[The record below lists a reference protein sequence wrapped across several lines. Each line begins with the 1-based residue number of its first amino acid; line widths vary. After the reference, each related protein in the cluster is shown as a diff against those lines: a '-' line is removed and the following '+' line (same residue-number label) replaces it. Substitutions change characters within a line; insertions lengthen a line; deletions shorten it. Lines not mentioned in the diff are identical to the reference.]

1 MKKQKKS
8 DCLIV
13 IPARFKSTRLPGK
26 PLRKIGSETMI
37 KRVYRICTMTGLD
50 TIVATDNNKI
60 AQECINN
67 SMEFVMTSPDC
78 LTGTDR
84 VADAA
89 SIKTK
94 QYAGYIN
101 VQGDEPFVNPDDI
114 LKIAEEMT
122 PRAFNR
128 KTDEVFCGMCR
139 ITEKEQYYSPHVPKI
154 VFNQDKPGHSGLL
167 RYISRAPIPAVKEG
181 YDWPEGNAWKQ
192 VCIYGFK
199 WWHLKEFTKQKEKT
213 TLEFVEDIEIL
224 RFLEMGINVRM
235 IMIEGSPMSV
245 DTEEDLQKANDLVMK
260 LNPNL
265 WN

>member
-1 MKKQKKS
+1 MS

-13 IPARFKSTRLPGK
+13 IPARYRSNRLPGK
-26 PLRKIGSETMI
+26 PLRKICGVTMI
-37 KRVYRICTMTGLD
+37 KRVYDKCIVTGLD
-50 TIVATDNNKI
+50 TVVATDDKRI
-60 AQECINN
+60 ARECTDND
-67 SMEFVMTSPDC
+67 MEFIMTSEHC

-94 QYAGYIN
+94 RYVGYIN

-122 PRAFNR
+122 PRAFDR
-128 KTDEVFCGMCR
+128 KTDEVFCGMCP

-154 VFNQDKPGHSGLL
+154 IFNEDQPDHSGLL

-181 YDWPEGNAWKQ
+181 YEWPEGNAWKQ
-192 VCIYGFK
+192 VSIYGFK
-199 WWHLKEFTKQKEKT
+199 WWHLKEFMTQMEKT
-213 TLEFVEDIEIL
+213 TLEFIEDIEIL
-224 RFLEMGINVRM
+224 RFLEMGVAVRM

-245 DTEEDLQKANDLVMK
+245 DTEEDLQKANDLAMK

-265 WN
+265 WK

>member
-1 MKKQKKS
+1 MS

-13 IPARFKSTRLPGK
+13 IPARFKSTRLLGK
-26 PLRKIGSETMI
+26 PLRKICGETMI
-37 KRVYRICTMTGLD
+37 KRVYDKCVVTGLD
-50 TIVATDNNKI
+50 TVVATDDNRI
-60 AQECINN
+60 ARECADNDI
-67 SMEFVMTSPDC
+67 EVVMTSEHC

-122 PRAFNR
+122 PRAFDR

-154 VFNQDKPGHSGLL
+154 VFNQDNPNRSGLL

-181 YDWPEGNAWKQ
+181 YEWPEGDAWKQ

-199 WWHLKEFTKQKEKT
+199 WWHLKEFAKKKVKAP
-213 TLEFVEDIEIL
+213 LEFVEDIEIL
-224 RFLEMGINVRM
+224 RFLELDVAVRM
-235 IMIEGSPMSV
+235 IMIEGSPMAV
-245 DTEEDLQKANDLVMK
+245 DTEEDLKRANDLAME

-265 WN
+265 WK

>member
-1 MKKQKKS
+1 MS

-26 PLRKIGSETMI
+26 PLRKIGGETMI
-37 KRVYRICTMTGLD
+37 KRVYNKCVATGLD
-50 TIVATDNNKI
+50 TVVATDDFKI
-60 AQECINN
+60 SKECADND
-67 SMEFVMTSPDC
+67 MEFIMTSEHC

-84 VADAA
+84 VAEAA
-89 SIKTK
+89 SIK
-94 QYAGYIN
+94 YGYIGYIN

-114 LKIAEEMT
+114 LKIAKEMI

-139 ITEKEQYYSPHVPKI
+139 ITEKEQYHSPHVPKI
-154 VFNQDKPGHSGLL
+154 VFNQDKPDHSGLL

-199 WWHLKEFTKQKEKT
+199 RWHLKEFAKQKKKT

-224 RFLEMGINVRM
+224 RFLEMGVAVRM
-235 IMIEGSPMSV
+235 IMIEGSLMSV
-245 DTEEDLQKANDLVMK
+245 DTEEDLKRANDLAME

-265 WN
+265 WK

>member
-1 MKKQKKS
+1 MS

-13 IPARFKSTRLPGK
+13 IPARFKSARLLGK
-26 PLRKIGSETMI
+26 PLRKICGETMI
-37 KRVYRICTMTGLD
+37 KKVYDKCVVTGLD
-50 TIVATDNNKI
+50 TVVATDNDRI
-60 AQECINN
+60 ARECTINN
-67 SMEFVMTSPDC
+67 MEFIMTSPKC

-84 VADAA
+84 VAEVA
-89 SIKTK
+89 SIKTE
-94 QYAGYIN
+94 YNGYIN
-101 VQGDEPFVNPDDI
+101 VQGDEPFVNPNDI

-122 PRAFNR
+122 PRAFDR

-154 VFNQDKPGHSGLL
+154 VFNQDNPDHSGLL

-181 YDWPEGNAWKQ
+181 YEWPEGNAWKQ

-199 WWHLKEFTKQKEKT
+199 WWHLKEFAKQKKKT

-224 RFLEMGINVRM
+224 RFLEMGIVVRM

-245 DTEEDLQKANDLVMK
+245 DTEEDLQKANDLAME
-260 LNPNL
+260 LNHNL
-265 WN
+265 WK

>member
-1 MKKQKKS
+1 MS

-13 IPARFKSTRLPGK
+13 IPARYKSARLPGK
-26 PLRKIGSETMI
+26 PLRKIAAETMI
-37 KRVYRICTMTGLD
+37 RRVYRICTMTGLD
-50 TIVATDNNKI
+50 TIVATDDHKI

-67 SMEFVMTSPDC
+67 GMEFVMTSPDC

-122 PRAFNR
+122 PRAFDR
-128 KTDEVFCGMCR
+128 KTDEVFCGMCP

-154 VFNQDKPGHSGLL
+154 IFNEDQPDHSGLL

-181 YDWPEGNAWKQ
+181 YDWPEGDAWKQ

-199 WWHLKEFTKQKEKT
+199 WWHLKQFGEMKEKT

-224 RFLEMGINVRM
+224 RFLEMGIAVRM

-245 DTEEDLQKANDLVMK
+245 DTEEDLQKANELVLN

-265 WN
+265 WK

>member
-1 MKKQKKS
+1 MS

-13 IPARFKSTRLPGK
+13 IPARYKSARLPGK
-26 PLRKIGSETMI
+26 PLRKIGPETMI

-94 QYAGYIN
+94 EYAGYIN

-122 PRAFNR
+122 PRAFDR

-139 ITEKEQYYSPHVPKI
+139 ITEVEQYYSPHVPKI
-154 VFNQDKPGHSGLL
+154 VFNQDKPNSGLL
-167 RYISRAPIPAVKEG
+167 RYASRAPIPAMKKG
-181 YDWPEGNAWKQ
+181 YHWPEGNAWKQ

-224 RFLEMGINVRM
+224 RFLEMGITVRM

>member
-1 MKKQKKS
+1 MS

-13 IPARFKSTRLPGK
+13 IPARYKSVRLPGK
-26 PLRKIGSETMI
+26 PLRKLGPETMI
-37 KRVYRICTMTGLD
+37 RRVYRICTMTGLD
-50 TIVATDNNKI
+50 TIVATDDHKI

-94 QYAGYIN
+94 QYVGYIN

-122 PRAFNR
+122 PRAFDR

-181 YDWPEGNAWKQ
+181 YEWPEGDAWKQ

-199 WWHLKEFTKQKEKT
+199 WWHLKEFMTQMKKT
-213 TLEFVEDIEIL
+213 TLEFIEDIEIL
-224 RFLEMGINVRM
+224 RFLEMGVAVRM

-245 DTEEDLQKANDLVMK
+245 DTEEDLQKANDLAMK

-265 WN
+265 WK

>member
-1 MKKQKKS
+1 
-8 DCLIV
+8 
-13 IPARFKSTRLPGK
+13 
-26 PLRKIGSETMI
+26 
-37 KRVYRICTMTGLD
+37 
-50 TIVATDNNKI
+50 
-60 AQECINN
+60 
-67 SMEFVMTSPDC
+67 MEFVMTSPDC

-84 VADAA
+84 VADAV

-114 LKIAEEMT
+114 LKIAREMT
-122 PRAFNR
+122 PRAFDR

-154 VFNQDKPGHSGLL
+154 VFDQDRPTGSGSL

-199 WWHLKEFTKQKEKT
+199 GWHLKSFAKQKEKT
-213 TLEFVEDIEIL
+213 TLEFIEDIEIL
-224 RFLEMGINVRM
+224 RFREMGIIVRM

-245 DTEEDLQKANDLVMK
+245 DTEEDLKKANGLVMK
-260 LNPNL
+260 LNPNI
-265 WN
+265 WKNRK

>member
-1 MKKQKKS
+1 MS
-8 DCLIV
+8 ECLIV

-26 PLRKIGSETMI
+26 PLRKIGPETMI

-50 TIVATDNNKI
+50 TIVATDDHKI
-60 AQECINN
+60 AQECINEG
-67 SMEFVMTSPDC
+67 MEFIMTSEHC

-122 PRAFNR
+122 PRAFDR
-128 KTDEVFCGMCR
+128 KTDEVFCGMCP

-154 VFNQDKPGHSGLL
+154 VFNEDQSDHSGLL

-181 YDWPEGNAWKQ
+181 FDWPEGDAWKQ

-199 WWHLKEFTKQKEKT
+199 WWHLKEFATQMKKT
-213 TLEFVEDIEIL
+213 TLEFIEDIEIL
-224 RFLEMGINVRM
+224 RFLEMGIAVRM

-245 DTEEDLQKANDLVMK
+245 DTEEDLQKANDLAMK

-265 WN
+265 WK

>member
-1 MKKQKKS
+1 MS
-8 DCLIV
+8 DCLVV

-26 PLRKIGSETMI
+26 PLRKICGETMI
-37 KRVYRICTMTGLD
+37 KKVYRKCVATGLD
-50 TIVATDNNKI
+50 TVVATDDYRI
-60 AQECINN
+60 VQECRDNG
-67 SMEFVMTSPDC
+67 MEFVMTSEHC

-84 VADAA
+84 VAEAA

-101 VQGDEPFVNPDDI
+101 VQGDEPFVNSDDI

-122 PRAFNR
+122 PRTFNQ

-154 VFNQDKPGHSGLL
+154 VFNQDKSNSGLL
-167 RYISRAPIPAVKEG
+167 RYISRAPIPAVKG
-181 YDWPEGNAWKQ
+181 GFDWPEGDAWKQ

-199 WWHLKEFTKQKEKT
+199 IWHLEEFAKQKEKT

-224 RFLEMGINVRM
+224 RFLEMGITVRM

-245 DTEEDLQKANDLVMK
+245 DTEEDLQKADTLARK
-260 LNPNL
+260 LNPNF
-265 WN
+265 WK

>member
-1 MKKQKKS
+1 MS
-8 DCLIV
+8 ECLIV

-26 PLRKIGSETMI
+26 PLRKICSETMI
-37 KRVYRICTMTGLD
+37 RRVYRLCTMTGLD
-50 TIVATDNNKI
+50 TVVATDNNKI

-67 SMEFVMTSPDC
+67 DMEFVMTSKDC

-84 VADAA
+84 VAETA
-89 SIKTK
+89 SKKLNYT
-94 QYAGYIN
+94 GYIN

-122 PRAFNR
+122 PRAFDR

-154 VFNQDKPGHSGLL
+154 VFNQDKPDHSGLL

-181 YDWPEGNAWKQ
+181 YDWPKENAWKQ

-199 WWHLKEFTKQKEKT
+199 GWHLKQFAQQKEKT
-213 TLEFVEDIEIL
+213 TLEFVEYIEIL
-224 RFLEMGINVRM
+224 RFLEMGVAVRM

-245 DTEEDLQKANDLVMK
+245 DTEEDLKKADDLAIK
-260 LNPNL
+260 LNPNF
-265 WN
+265 WRKEVS

>member
-1 MKKQKKS
+1 MS

-13 IPARFKSTRLPGK
+13 IPARFKSMRFPGK
-26 PLRKIGSETMI
+26 PLRKIGPETMI
-37 KRVYRICTMTGLD
+37 KRVYRICNMTGLD
-50 TIVATDNNKI
+50 TIVATDDHKI

-114 LKIAEEMT
+114 LKIAKEMT
-122 PRAFNR
+122 PRAFDR

-154 VFNQDKPGHSGLL
+154 VFNQDKPDHSGLL

-181 YDWPEGNAWKQ
+181 YDWPEGNVWKQ

-199 WWHLKEFTKQKEKT
+199 WWHLKEFAKQKKKT

-224 RFLEMGINVRM
+224 RFLEMGIAVRM

-245 DTEEDLQKANDLVMK
+245 DTEEDLQKADTLARK
-260 LNPNL
+260 LNPNF
-265 WN
+265 WK

>member
-1 MKKQKKS
+1 MS

-13 IPARFKSTRLPGK
+13 IPARYRSNRLPGK
-26 PLRKIGSETMI
+26 PLRKIGGETMI
-37 KRVYRICTMTGLD
+37 KRVYDKCVVTGLD
-50 TIVATDNNKI
+50 TVVATDDNRI
-60 AQECINN
+60 ARECTDNDI
-67 SMEFVMTSPDC
+67 EVVMTSEHC

-122 PRAFNR
+122 PRAFDR

-154 VFNQDKPGHSGLL
+154 VFNQDKPNRSGLL

-181 YDWPEGNAWKQ
+181 YEWPEGNAWKQ

-199 WWHLKEFTKQKEKT
+199 WWHLKEFAKKKVKAP
-213 TLEFVEDIEIL
+213 LEFVEDIEIL
-224 RFLEMGINVRM
+224 RFLELDVAVRM
-235 IMIEGSPMSV
+235 IMIEGSPMAV
-245 DTEEDLQKANDLVMK
+245 DTEEDLKRANDLAMK

-265 WN
+265 WK

>member
-1 MKKQKKS
+1 M
-8 DCLIV
+8 IV

-26 PLRKIGSETMI
+26 PLRKICAETMI
-37 KRVYRICTMTGLD
+37 KRVYRICTSTGFD
-50 TIVATDNNKI
+50 TVVATDSNKI

-67 SMEFVMTSPDC
+67 DMEFVMTSSDC

-84 VADAA
+84 VAEAA
-89 SIKTK
+89 AMKARTK
-94 QYAGYIN
+94 KYAGYIN

-114 LKIAEEMT
+114 LKIAKEMT
-122 PRAFNR
+122 PRTFDR

-154 VFNQDKPGHSGLL
+154 VFNQDKLQPDHSGLL
-167 RYISRAPIPAVKEG
+167 RYISRAPIPAVKESC
-181 YDWPEGNAWKQ
+181 DWPKGNAWKQ

-199 WWHLKEFTKQKEKT
+199 WWHLNQFVNQKEKT

-224 RFLEMGINVRM
+224 RFLEMGVTVRM

-245 DTEEDLQKANDLVMK
+245 DTEEDLQKANELVLK

-265 WN
+265 W

>member
-1 MKKQKKS
+1 M
-8 DCLIV
+8 DYIVV
-13 IPARFKSTRLPGK
+13 IPARYKSSRLKGK
-26 PLRKIGSETMI
+26 PLIDLNGLPMI
-37 KRVYRICTMTGLD
+37 VRTYRQCLKVVPSK
-50 TIVATDNNKI
+50 TIFVATDHDLIKKVCVKEG
-60 AQECINN
+60 AQVI
-67 SMEFVMTSPDC
+67 MTSPDC

-84 VADAA
+84 VAEVSEKIDA
-89 SIKTK
+89 KT
-94 QYAGYIN
+94 YIN

-122 PRAFNR
+122 PRAFDR

-154 VFNQDKPGHSGLL
+154 VFNQDKPNRSGLL

-181 YDWPEGNAWKQ
+181 YEWPEGDAWKQ

-199 WWHLKEFTKQKEKT
+199 WWHLKEFAKQKKKT

-224 RFLEMGINVRM
+224 RFLEIGIAVRM

-245 DTEEDLQKANDLVMK
+245 DTEEDLQKADTLARK
-260 LNPNL
+260 LNPNF
-265 WN
+265 WK

>member
-1 MKKQKKS
+1 MS

-13 IPARFKSTRLPGK
+13 IPARFKSMRLPGK
-26 PLRKIGSETMI
+26 PLRKIGPETMI
-37 KRVYRICTMTGLD
+37 KRVYRICNMTGLD
-50 TIVATDNNKI
+50 TIVATDDHKI

-84 VADAA
+84 VAEAA

-94 QYAGYIN
+94 YNGYIN

-122 PRAFNR
+122 PRAFDR

-154 VFNQDKPGHSGLL
+154 VFDQDRPTGSGLL

-181 YDWPEGNAWKQ
+181 YDWPEGNVWKQ

-199 WWHLKEFTKQKEKT
+199 WWHLESFAKHKEKT

-224 RFLEMGINVRM
+224 RFLEMGVAVRM

-245 DTEEDLQKANDLVMK
+245 DTEEDLKKANDLARK
-260 LNPNL
+260 LNPNF
-265 WN
+265 WK

>member
-1 MKKQKKS
+1 MS
-8 DCLIV
+8 ECLIV
-13 IPARFKSTRLPGK
+13 IPARFKSTRLLGK
-26 PLRKIGSETMI
+26 PLRKICGETMI
-37 KRVYRICTMTGLD
+37 KKVHRKCVATGLD
-50 TIVATDNNKI
+50 TIVATDDQKI
-60 AQECINN
+60 AQECRDNG
-67 SMEFVMTSPDC
+67 MEFIMTSEHC

-122 PRAFNR
+122 PRAFDR

-199 WWHLKEFTKQKEKT
+199 WWHLKEFVKQKEKT
-213 TLEFVEDIEIL
+213 TLEFIEDIEIL
-224 RFLEMGINVRM
+224 RFLEMGVAVRM

-245 DTEEDLQKANDLVMK
+245 DTEEDLQKANDLAMK

-265 WN
+265 WK